1 MNNNINIILIIR
13 ICEDYIYINWSPEN
27 QRVPNVSRIAVVAQQ
42 QSNSC
47 IKLGTKYPLTLIS

>member
-1 MNNNINIILIIR
+1 MG
-13 ICEDYIYINWSPEN
+13 DYIYIYWSPEN
-27 QRVPNVSRIAVVAQQ
+27 QRIPNMSRIAGVAQQ

>member
-1 MNNNINIILIIR
+1 MG
-13 ICEDYIYINWSPEN
+13 DYIYIYWSPEN
-27 QRVPNVSRIAVVAQQ
+27 QRIPNVCRIAGVAQQ